1 MQTLLRGT
9 LRVLTCVTATDNKS
23 AMAPKSPVTPKQIL
37 ADLSQDV
44 IGQDQA
50 LQDMSVAI
58 YKHLIEHSS
67 RNVLMIG
74 NSGTGKTTIMRSVE
88 RFFSHTKG
96 FEKYST
102 IIRINANLVADLA
115 SRGKQTNIV
124 MDRLAR
130 QAANILGEKADLETM
145 RTYVSHGIVCVDEVD
160 KIRSVIGG
168 EPNVKGIVAQ
178 DSLLTLMENENV
190 QVDLPYFEAGKWHS
204 LTTTINT
211 EHVFFVAGGAFE
223 ELYDQVY
230 QRVTKKSGSDKF
242 WRLEPRADGSLDRRF
257 IFDLAR
263 YMTQEDIFQYGMS
276 PQFLSR
282 FDSVVMLADLS
293 APDLARIFSD
303 TEGAIWPAAVD
314 YFTHS
319 GITLTITEE
328 ATFLI
333 ADLAASKN
341 RLGARALREV
351 FGSIVK
357 RLEFDPHATGLVRE
371 QEGQLLLEITKD
383 VVDDSQPQG

>member
-1 MQTLLRGT
+1 M
-9 LRVLTCVTATDNKS
+9 
-23 AMAPKSPVTPKQIL
+23 TPRRIL
-37 ADLSQDV
+37 DDLSRDV

-58 YKHLIEHSS
+58 FKHLIEHSS

-88 RFFSHTKG
+88 RFFSETEG

-130 QAANILGEKADLETM
+130 QAANILGENADLERM
-145 RTYVSHGIVCVDEVD
+145 KTYVSHGIVCVDEVD

-168 EPNVKGIVAQ
+168 EANVKGIVAQ

-190 QVDLPYFEAGKWHS
+190 QVDLPYFEAGGWHS
-204 LTTTINT
+204 QTTAINT

-230 QRVTKKSGSDKF
+230 ERVTKKSGADKF

-257 IFDLAR
+257 IFDLSR
-263 YMTQEDIFQYGMS
+263 HMTQEDIFHYGMT

-293 APDLARIFSD
+293 ASDLATIFKD
-303 TEGAIWPAAVD
+303 TQGAIWPAAVD
-314 YFTHS
+314 YFKHA
-319 GITLTITEE
+319 GVTLTITEE
-328 ATFLI
+328 AVNAV
-333 ADLAASKN
+333 ADLAAKKN

-351 FGSIVK
+351 FGRIIK
-357 RLEFDPHATGLVRE
+357 QLEFDPFATGLVHE
-371 QEGQLLLEITKD
+371 QDGQQVLEITKAVID
-383 VVDDSQPQG
+383 TAQSSG

>member
-1 MQTLLRGT
+1 MT
-9 LRVLTCVTATDNKS
+9 S
-23 AMAPKSPVTPKQIL
+23 EPSITPKQIL
-37 ADLSQDV
+37 ADMSLDV

-58 YKHLIEHSS
+58 FKHLIEHSS

-88 RFFSHTKG
+88 RFFSQTEG

-115 SRGKQTNIV
+115 ISGKQTNIV

-130 QAANILGEKADLETM
+130 QATNILGKKADLETM
-145 RTYVSHGIVCVDEVD
+145 QTYVSHGIVCVDEVD
-160 KIRSVIGG
+160 KIRSVVGG

-190 QVDLPYFEAGKWHS
+190 QVELPYFEAGSWQS

-230 QRVTKKSGSDKF
+230 NRVAKKSGSDKF

-257 IFDLAR
+257 IFNLAS
-263 YMTQEDIFQYGMS
+263 YMTQEDMFQYGMT

-293 APDLARIFSD
+293 APNLARIFGN
-303 TEGAIWPAAVD
+303 TQGAIWPASVD
-314 YFTHS
+314 YFKHA

-328 ATFLI
+328 ATFMI
-333 ADLAASKN
+333 ADLAARKN

-351 FGSIVK
+351 FGTIVK
-357 RLEFDPHATGLVRE
+357 RLEFDPYATGLVRE
-371 QEGQLLLEITKD
+371 QEGQQLLEITKE
-383 VVDDSQPQG
+383 VVEASLPPE

>member
-1 MQTLLRGT
+1 MATQTQL
-9 LRVLTCVTATDNKS
+9 
-23 AMAPKSPVTPKQIL
+23 SPRQIL
-37 ADLSQDV
+37 DDLSRDV

-50 LQDMSVAI
+50 LQDMAVAM

-88 RFFSHTKG
+88 RFFSQTEG

-115 SRGKQTNIV
+115 TRGKQTNIV

-130 QAANILGEKADLETM
+130 QAANLLGERADLETM
-145 RTYVSHGIVCVDEVD
+145 KAYVSHGIVCVDEVD

-178 DSLLTLMENENV
+178 DSLLTLMENEYV
-190 QVDLPYFEAGKWHS
+190 QVEMPYFEAGNWHS
-204 LTTTINT
+204 QNTTINT
-211 EHVFFVAGGAFE
+211 EHIFFVAGGAFE

-230 QRVTKKSGSDKF
+230 ERVTKKSGADKF

-263 YMTQEDIFQYGMS
+263 YMSQEDMFHYGMT

-282 FDSVVMLADLS
+282 FDSVVMLSDLS
-293 APDLARIFSD
+293 APHLAMIFRD

-314 YFTHS
+314 YFRHA
-319 GITLTITEE
+319 GITLTITPE
-328 ATFLI
+328 AINLI
-333 ADLAASKN
+333 ADLAARKN

-351 FGSIVK
+351 FGNIVK
-357 RLEFDPHATGLVRE
+357 RLEFDPFATGLVRE
-371 QEGQLLLEITKD
+371 EAGQQVLEITRD
-383 VVDDSQPQG
+383 VIDAAQPAG

>member
-1 MQTLLRGT
+1 
-9 LRVLTCVTATDNKS
+9 
-23 AMAPKSPVTPKQIL
+23 MASQPRISPRQIL
-37 ADLSQDV
+37 NDLSRDV

-50 LQDMSVAI
+50 LQDMSVAMF
-58 YKHLIEHSS
+58 KHLIEHSS

-88 RFFSHTKG
+88 RFFSQTEG

-130 QAANILGEKADLETM
+130 QAANILGESADLETM
-145 RTYVSHGIVCVDEVD
+145 KAYVSHGIVCVDEVD

-178 DSLLTLMENENV
+178 DSLLTLMENEYI
-190 QVDLPYFEAGKWHS
+190 QVDMPYYAGGEWHTQ
-204 LTTTINT
+204 TTTINT

-230 QRVTKKSGSDKF
+230 ERVTKKSGADKF
-242 WRLEPRADGSLDRRF
+242 WRLEPRADGTLDRRF
-257 IFDLAR
+257 IFDLSR
-263 YMTQEDIFQYGMS
+263 YMTQEDIFHYGMT

-282 FDSVVMLADLS
+282 FDSVVMLADLGAS
-293 APDLARIFSD
+293 DLATIFKD
-303 TEGAIWPAAVD
+303 THGALWPAAVD
-314 YFTHS
+314 YFKHA
-319 GITLTITEE
+319 GISLTITEE
-328 ATFLI
+328 AINTI
-333 ADLAASKN
+333 ADLAARKN

-351 FGSIVK
+351 FGNIVK
-357 RLEFDPHATGLVRE
+357 RLEFDPLATGLVRE
-371 QEGQLLLEITKD
+371 QQGKQVLEITKEVID
-383 VVDDSQPQG
+383 TAQSQG

>member
-1 MQTLLRGT
+1 MECRLHYLL
-9 LRVLTCVTATDNKS
+9 LSLQLPDIPA
-23 AMAPKSPVTPKQIL
+23 AMATQTQLSPRQIL
-37 ADLSQDV
+37 DDLSRDV

-88 RFFSHTKG
+88 RFFSQTKG

-115 SRGKQTNIV
+115 SRGKQTHIV

-130 QAANILGEKADLETM
+130 QAANLLGERADLETM
-145 RTYVSHGIVCVDEVD
+145 KAYVSHGIVCVDEVD

-178 DSLLTLMENENV
+178 DSLLTLMENEYV
-190 QVDLPYFEAGKWHS
+190 QVDMPYFEAGDWHS
-204 LTTTINT
+204 QNTTINT
-211 EHVFFVAGGAFE
+211 EHIFFVAGGAFE

-230 QRVTKKSGSDKF
+230 ERVTKKSGADKF

-263 YMTQEDIFQYGMS
+263 YMSQEDMFHYGMT

-282 FDSVVMLADLS
+282 FDSVVMLSDLS
-293 APDLARIFSD
+293 APHLATIFRD
-303 TEGAIWPAAVD
+303 TQGAIWPAAVD
-314 YFTHS
+314 YFRHA
-319 GITLTITEE
+319 GITLTITTE
-328 ATFLI
+328 AINMI
-333 ADLAASKN
+333 ADLAARKN

-351 FGSIVK
+351 FGNIVK
-357 RLEFDPHATGLVRE
+357 RLEFDPFATGLVRE
-371 QEGQLLLEITKD
+371 QDGQQVLEITKEVID
-383 VVDDSQPQG
+383 AAQPSG

>member
-1 MQTLLRGT
+1 M
-9 LRVLTCVTATDNKS
+9 ATE
-23 AMAPKSPVTPKQIL
+23 PLITPKKIF
-37 ADLSQDV
+37 ADLSRDV

-58 YKHLIEHSS
+58 YKHLMEHSVG
-67 RNVLMIG
+67 NVLMIG
-74 NSGTGKTTIMRSVE
+74 NSGTGKTTIMRAVE
-88 RFFSHTKG
+88 RFFSQTEG

-130 QAANILGEKADLETM
+130 QAANILGERADLETM
-145 RTYVSHGIVCVDEVD
+145 QVYVSHGLVCVDEVD
-160 KIRSVIGG
+160 KIRSMVGG

-190 QVDLPYFEAGKWHS
+190 RVEMPYFNAGSWHS
-204 LTTTINT
+204 LTTPINT
-211 EHVFFVAGGAFE
+211 EHVLFVAGGAFE

-230 QRVTKKSGSDKF
+230 YRVAKKSGADDL
-242 WRLEPRADGSLDRRF
+242 WRMVSRADGSLERRF
-257 IFDLAR
+257 IFDLAHH
-263 YMTQEDIFQYGMS
+263 MSQEDIFGYGMT

-282 FDSVVMLADLS
+282 FDSVVMLGDLS
-293 APDLARIFSD
+293 APHLVKIFRD
-303 TEGAIWPAAVD
+303 TQGAIWPAAVD
-314 YFTHS
+314 YFKYA

-328 ATFLI
+328 AAFLI
-333 ADLAASKN
+333 ADLAARKN

-351 FGSIVK
+351 FGTIVK
-357 RLEFDPHATGLVRE
+357 RLEFDPLTTGLVRE
-371 QEGQLLLEITKD
+371 QEGQQVLEITKE
-383 VVDDSQPQG
+383 VVDASQPPE